1 MAELPSLEMGP
12 FDITLHDDG
21 TMDTVVSF
29 TCPDCGCT
37 VTWRY
42 SPEQRPMDEKGDLDW
57 KTMKEIVA
65 EDWRASDG
73 SECQCQSE
81 DPYL

>member
-29 TCPDCGCT
+29 TCPDLL
-37 VTWRY
+37 
-42 SPEQRPMDEKGDLDW
+42 M
-57 KTMKEIVA
+57 IN
-65 EDWRASDG
+65 
-73 SECQCQSE
+73 
-81 DPYL
+81 